1 MTTTSERTR
10 HSPAR
15 RADAGRVRLTQRDID
30 GLVLCAEHGG
40 APYDL
45 LAAAL
50 GVTPARLRAI
60 VTRWRQAGYA
70 VTGQLGPGPAWCW
83 LTRAGMTLCGFDYP
97 ATRPALA
104 RLAHLR
110 AVLAVRLD
118 MAGLGG
124 LAGQPALVE
133 LRAPYPRPP
142 PRRRRSAPAGR

>member
-60 VTRWRQAGYA
+60 VTRWRQAGLRRDRA
-70 VTGQLGPGPAWCW
+70 AGSRPG
-83 LTRAGMTLCGFDYP
+83 LV
-97 ATRPALA
+97 
-104 RLAHLR
+104 LAHPGRDDL
-110 AVLAVRLD
+110 VR
-118 MAGLGG
+118 
-124 LAGQPALVE
+124 V
-133 LRAPYPRPP
+133 
-142 PRRRRSAPAGR
+142 